1 MHGIMRWDYREAL
14 RPTGAKVSRTYLG
27 MTTTL
32 TSFLGPVEHNREI
45 GQLDALLKARG
56 AVNADIDVLHHIPP
70 LVVAVIEAVFRIG

>member
-1 MHGIMRWDYREAL
+1 
-14 RPTGAKVSRTYLG
+14 